1 MSRMDRYKNEDNPL
15 SRTTKNQEL
24 YRNLSNNTIYT
35 NITDVT
41 NANAFE
47 IQNNNKT
54 SHTTRESYQQMKKY
68 QNVEPI
74 PRTRKELDDFN
85 YLYPKKENKVYDINT
100 VLEAARKNR
109 VEKDNKEEKRKLK
122 NNEYNILSGVNKEAL
137 EKYREEKKK
146 RMLTPEEE
154 EIRELVDTIASKT
167 LAGEIDKATS
177 VDLLSDLMATNM
189 LDKVSASSE
198 LDKEETKTEEVKKEE
213 TTTGEIKNEEK
224 VEEVKEEKSVMLSK
238 TQLQEINDR
247 KEEKVDTLKE
257 KDPDFYTRSMDLS
270 DKDFDLS
277 DDFKEK
283 SLPLGV
289 KILIFLIIVI
299 IILITAYII
308 YKKII

>member
-1 MSRMDRYKNEDNPL
+1 MSRMDRYKSETSPL
-15 SRTTKNQEL
+15 SRTSKNQEL
-24 YRNLSNNTIYT
+24 YQNVSNNTIYA

-47 IQNNNKT
+47 IKNNNIT
-54 SHTTRESYQQMKKY
+54 SRTTRESYQQMKKY

-85 YLYPKKENKVYDINT
+85 YLYPKKENKVYDINS

-122 NNEYNILSGVNKEAL
+122 NNAYNILSGVNKEAL

-189 LDKVSASSE
+189 LDKVSASRPPLTTPGIINGNVTFVNTLNLLAPKSIAASSYSFGSKFRVD
-198 LDKEETKTEEVKKEE
+198 LTLVITK
-213 TTTGEIKNEEK
+213 GIEK
-224 VEEVKEEKSVMLSK
+224 AIWE
-238 TQLQEINDR
+238 
-247 KEEKVDTLKE
+247 
-257 KDPDFYTRSMDLS
+257 
-270 DKDFDLS
+270 
-277 DDFKEK
+277 
-283 SLPLGV
+283 
-289 KILIFLIIVI
+289 I
-299 IILITAYII
+299 IILTNPNFKLAIVNTLNKDIPNTISGITIGI
-308 YKKII
+308 